1 MEASSSLSPLLFDP
15 VLVRAVGAAC
25 SVILLAGA
33 VAKLQDL
40 TIFRYTVE
48 NYGLLGPRGS
58 AAFARFFPGLE
69 LAAGLTLLVPPLWQL
84 GLLLGLLVLG
94 MATAGVVANL
104 ARGRGIECGCGIG
117 GQRISWG
124 LVARNLVLML
134 ALVLGTSEGASRE
147 MVLLDYFSV
156 SAAVLALL
164 ALYACINQL
173 LANQPLL
180 KELRS

>member
-1 MEASSSLSPLLFDP
+1 MDISALLFDP

-25 SVILLAGA
+25 SVILIAGA

-40 TIFRYTVE
+40 DLFRYTVE
-48 NYGLLGPRGS
+48 NYGLLGPAGS
-58 AAFARFFPGLE
+58 ALFARLFPLLE
-69 LAAGLTLLVPPLWQL
+69 LAAGVALLVPLLWSV
-84 GLLLGLLVLG
+84 GLLLGWLVLG
-94 MATAGVVANL
+94 LATAGVVANL
-104 ARGRGIECGCGIG
+104 ARGRGIECGCGTG

-124 LVARNLVLML
+124 LVARNAVLML
-134 ALVLGTSEGASRE
+134 ALALGTSEGGSRD

-180 KELRS
+180 KELRHE